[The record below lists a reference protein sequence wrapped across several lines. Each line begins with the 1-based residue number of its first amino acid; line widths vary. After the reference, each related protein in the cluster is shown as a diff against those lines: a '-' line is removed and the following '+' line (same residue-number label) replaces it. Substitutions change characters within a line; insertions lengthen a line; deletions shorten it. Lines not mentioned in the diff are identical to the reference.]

1 MSTFP
6 QDGNCQHTV
15 REDVTASHFRSNSP
29 ALAKAAGH
37 TKTAWGPPNTRTPQD
52 CDRQAFH
59 LVSGRQR
66 KLSKIRRQRKL
77 FQKKEP
83 EKPLKKTTNERDN
96 LPDKVFEHQ

>member
-37 TKTAWGPPNTRTPQD
+37 TKTAWGPPHARTPQD
-52 CDRQAFH
+52 CDR
-59 LVSGRQR
+59 
-66 KLSKIRRQRKL
+66 
-77 FQKKEP
+77 
-83 EKPLKKTTNERDN
+83 
-96 LPDKVFEHQ
+96 